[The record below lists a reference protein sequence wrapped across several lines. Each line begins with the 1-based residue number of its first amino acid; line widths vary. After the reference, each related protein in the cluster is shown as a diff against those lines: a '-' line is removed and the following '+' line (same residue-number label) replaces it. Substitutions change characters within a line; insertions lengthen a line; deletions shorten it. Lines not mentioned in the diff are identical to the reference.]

1 MGPDMR
7 KNTTPDDRHCRP
19 TRRAVVTGLAA
30 VLAAPPLIGR
40 AVAAP
45 DLAGYEAILNAHVVA
60 GADGLNRVRYGDLK
74 RQALAGLAAYIA
86 QLQGVRASAL
96 PPGEQKVFWI
106 NLYNAKTLQIVAE
119 NYPVTSIKDINL
131 GNGFFGRGPWKAKL
145 LRLEG
150 RDLSLD
156 NIEHDILRQKFNE
169 PLIHYALNCASV
181 GCPNLQ
187 KQAYRAATLE
197 QQLQA
202 GARAYVNHR
211 RGLSVNGNRL
221 TASKIYRWYAAD
233 FGGAAGLSRHWVAY
247 AAPKLK
253 NQLSALGSVARYV
266 YDWSINDAG

>member
-1 MGPDMR
+1 MGRDMR
-7 KNTTPDDRHCRP
+7 KNTTPDDQHCRL
-19 TRRAVVTGLAA
+19 TRRSVMTGLTAF
-30 VLAAPPLIGR
+30 LAAPPLIGG

-45 DLAGYEAILNAHVVA
+45 DFSEYEAILSAHVVA
-60 GADGLNRVRYGDLK
+60 GADGLNRVRYASLK
-74 RQALAGLAAYIA
+74 TQALASLAAYIA
-86 QLQGVRASAL
+86 QLQEVRASVL
-96 PPGEQKVFWI
+96 PPGEQTAFWI
-106 NLYNAKTLQIVAE
+106 NLYNAKTLHVVAE

-131 GNGFFGRGPWKAKL
+131 GGGFFGRGPWKAKL

-197 QQLQA
+197 DQLQA
-202 GARAYVNHR
+202 GARAYVNHP

-233 FGGAAGLSRHWVAY
+233 FGGAAGLSRHWASY

-253 NQLSALGSVARYV
+253 NQVSALGSADRYV
-266 YDWSINDAG
+266 YDWSLNDAV

>member
-1 MGPDMR
+1 M
-7 KNTTPDDRHCRP
+7 
-19 TRRAVVTGLAA
+19 TGLAA
-30 VLAAPPLIGR
+30 NLAAPLIGR

-45 DLAGYEAILNAHVVA
+45 DHAGYEAILNAHLVA

-74 RQALAGLAAYIA
+74 GQVLTGLAAYIV
-86 QLQGVRASAL
+86 QLQNVRASAL
-96 PPGEQKVFWI
+96 PPDDRKAFWI
-106 NLYNAKTLQIVAE
+106 NLYNAKTLHVLAE
-119 NYPVTSIKDINL
+119 NYPVASIKDINL
-131 GNGFFGRGPWKAKL
+131 GGGFFGRGPWKAKL

-156 NIEHDILRQKFNE
+156 NIEHDILRREFNE

-197 QQLQA
+197 DQLHA
-202 GARAYVNHR
+202 GARAYVNHP

-233 FGGAAGLSRHWVAY
+233 FGGAAGLSRHWAAY
-247 AAPKLK
+247 AAPELK
-253 NQLSALGSVARYV
+253 NQLSALGSVDRYV
-266 YDWSINDAG
+266 YDWSLNDAG